1 MNLLKFLE
9 QVDQEANVMSKG
21 ELAGFVHDMARTLPE
36 SGRLDFLRR
45 LKNMQEQGEEGIV
58 VGVKYL

>member
-9 QVDQEANVMSKG
+9 HVDQEANAMSKG

-36 SGRLDFLRR
+36 SGRLDFLRKIEKYAKTR
-45 LKNMQEQGEEGIV
+45 GSKNARNGEG
-58 VGVKYL
+58 